1 MAIKYLAGER
11 LIGTAAERLA
21 LSGHV
26 SPPQTSWKELGRAEA
41 SGSQAEID
49 VTGFTAKDNLMILV
63 YTTGASNTNDAFI
76 NFNNDEDGNYANRY
90 SRDGGTDATDEE
102 QSLGLRIE
110 QGQTTPQFSVMHVRN
125 IAAREKLLTGETIS
139 QMATGAATSGLPTRQ
154 EFVGKWVSDP
164 LSERITQV
172 TLDRASG
179 TFADGSEVVVLGC
192 DDDETTTTGAN
203 SSPTHTDTNFWQGL
217 VDVTLD
223 DYEWGIRTEVF
234 TPKKYLWFQVSYTS
248 TSGAGDFI
256 MQNGNTTVDTGYST
270 GYAMKYNINGDAI
283 TGVSTGNNHHDG
295 AFAMNYQ
302 NGGFFNCYAINVADK
317 EKLFI
322 PHRIDLNSLSAGD
335 VPRRGE
341 GSNKWADSSVQI
353 NIMRYQKLSSQTV
366 AAGSTFRVWGSD

>member
-234 TPKKYLWFQVSYTS
+234 TPK
-248 TSGAGDFI
+248 
-256 MQNGNTTVDTGYST
+256 
-270 GYAMKYNINGDAI
+270 
-283 TGVSTGNNHHDG
+283 
-295 AFAMNYQ
+295 
-302 NGGFFNCYAINVADK
+302 
-317 EKLFI
+317 
-322 PHRIDLNSLSAGD
+322 
-335 VPRRGE
+335 
-341 GSNKWADSSVQI
+341 
-353 NIMRYQKLSSQTV
+353 
-366 AAGSTFRVWGSD
+366 